1 MAHQVL
7 DSATAYGITG
17 GKVLDEATAYSIKQ
31 GRCMSDGTVYDISF
45 QKPKIVTITGTP
57 NSSYGYATINGTKLS
72 EAGVYE
78 FDGPLT
84 ISVMATNQY
93 GISTGSTTVRRLC
106 RVYLNGTAVSQQ
118 QNSTADKAYTMT
130 SESEEVT
137 IDFQKKS
144 IYVSGYG
151 TEYYWCAY
159 ITTS

>member
-1 MAHQVL
+1 MAHKAVVNGASVEL
-7 DSATAYGITG
+7 SG
-17 GKVLDEATAYSIKQ
+17 GRALVDATAYSIKQ

-72 EAGVYE
+72 KAGVFE

-84 ISVMATNQY
+84 LSVLVTNQY

-137 IDFQKKS
+137 IEFKKNS

-151 TEYYWCAY
+151 TEYYWTAY